1 MSEKIAC
8 VLDGLDPY
16 WEAASQGKLAIGQ
29 CQGCGRAY
37 FYPRPLCPLCG
48 SASTELKP
56 ASGRGRLYSFS
67 IVRNAKR
74 QTAAAIVE
82 LEEGPR
88 VPTALL
94 DCDVFE
100 LKIGDA
106 VEVFFQK
113 TDGPTALAFTAEA
126 AQAARRYARAA
137 LRESSVVPGLS
148 SGQTAPDVRGAAV
161 IGAGTMG
168 SGISIALLQAGI
180 PVVLIDANAGA
191 LEKATAQIAK
201 VFETSVAR
209 GRMTREQVSAC
220 MAALTCDTQISAVGA
235 ADLVVEAVYEQMAL
249 KKRIFGE
256 LDRYC
261 ASDTTLATN
270 TSTLNVDEIAGA
282 TKRPGDVIGLHF
294 FSPAHVMKL
303 LEVIRGPRT
312 DSRAIMRAMALGKR
326 LGKVPVLVGI
336 CDGFVGNRLMIARE
350 RQAGELLL
358 HGALPDQIDR
368 VLREFGLPM
377 GTFELQ
383 DMAGGIELN
392 YRFRQATGSKDFV
405 IDRLFELG
413 RLGQKTG
420 KGYYAYD
427 PSSRT
432 PRLDKEAIE
441 VFEAA
446 SRHHGIERRS
456 FSDRQLRDRLILP
469 MVNEAAKLIEEGI
482 VIRPSDI
489 DVVWQ
494 NGYGWPTWKGGPV
507 YWADSIGPARI
518 YQRLSALHQECGE
531 AFRPAR
537 ILQRLASN
545 CGRLVDQKPGT

>member
-1 MSEKIAC
+1 MIAP

-16 WEAASQGKLAIGQ
+16 WQAASEGKLAVGR
-29 CQGCGRAY
+29 CRSCGKAY

-48 SASTELKP
+48 SASTELKV
-56 ASGRGRLYSFS
+56 ASGRGRIYSFS

-74 QTAAAIVE
+74 STAAAIVE

-94 DCDVFE
+94 DCDVFD
-100 LKIGDA
+100 LKIGDP
-106 VEVFFQK
+106 VEVFFQQA
-113 TDGPTALAFTAEA
+113 DGTAALTFTTEA

-137 LRESSVVPGLS
+137 LGESSIVPGLPS
-148 SGQTAPDVRGAAV
+148 DEATPEVQRAAV

-180 PVVLIDANAGA
+180 SVLLIDANAGA
-191 LEKATAQIAK
+191 LEKASAQIAK
-201 VFETSVAR
+201 VFQTSVSR
-209 GRMTREQVSAC
+209 GRMTREQVSGC
-220 MAALTCDTQISAVGA
+220 MAALRCETQISAVGA
-235 ADLVVEAVYEQMAL
+235 ADLVIEAVYEQMAL

-261 ASDTTLATN
+261 APGATLATN
-270 TSTLNVDEIAGA
+270 TSTLNVDEIAGS

-303 LEVIRGPRT
+303 LEVVRGPRT
-312 DSRAIMRAMALGKR
+312 GGRTIMRAMALGKR

-392 YRFRQATGSKDFV
+392 YRFRLATGGRDFI

-420 KGYYAYD
+420 KGYYSYD
-427 PSSRT
+427 PSSRA
-432 PRLDKEAIE
+432 PRLDQEGIE
-441 VFEAA
+441 VFKAA
-446 SRHHGIERRS
+446 SRHHGIERRT
-456 FSDRQLRDRLILP
+456 FSDAQLRDRLILP
-469 MVNEAAKLIEEGI
+469 MINEAAKLIEEGV

-494 NGYGWPTWKGGPV
+494 NGYGWPTWRGGPV
-507 YWADSIGPARI
+507 YWADRVGPAFI
-518 YQRLSALHQECGE
+518 YDRLGALHNECGE
-531 AFRPAR
+531 AFRPAG
-537 ILQRLASN
+537 LLKRLASS
-545 CGRLVDQKPGT
+545 GGHLLDHRPGT

>member
-1 MSEKIAC
+1 MSEKNAS
-8 VLDGLDPY
+8 VLDGLNHY
-16 WEAASQGKLAIGQ
+16 WEAASQGKLDVGK
-29 CQGCGRAY
+29 CQACGTAY

-48 SASTELKP
+48 SASTELKA
-56 ASGRGRLYSFS
+56 ASGRGRIYSFS
-67 IVRNAKR
+67 IVRNSKR
-74 QTAAAIVE
+74 PTAAAIVE

-100 LKIGDA
+100 LKIGDP

-113 TDGPTALAFTAEA
+113 TDGPAALAFTTEA
-126 AQAARRYARAA
+126 AQAARRYALVA
-137 LRESSVVPGLS
+137 LRESSVIPRLPS
-148 SGQTAPDVRGAAV
+148 DATAPDVRRAAV

-180 PVVLIDANAGA
+180 PVTLIDASAGA
-191 LEKATAQIAK
+191 LEKATSQIAK

-220 MAALTCDTQISAVGA
+220 MAALTCETQISAASA

-249 KKRIFGE
+249 KKQIFSE

-261 ASDTTLATN
+261 APGTTLATN

-282 TKRPGDVIGLHF
+282 TNRPGDVIGLHF

-303 LEVIRGPRT
+303 LEVVRGPRT
-312 DSRAIMRAMALGKR
+312 DNRAIMRAMALGKR

-358 HGALPDQIDR
+358 HGALPDQIDQ

-392 YRFRQATGSKDFV
+392 YRFRQATGGKDFI

-427 PSSRT
+427 PSSRA

-446 SRHHGIERRS
+446 SRHHGIERRT
-456 FSDRQLRDRLILP
+456 FSDDQLRDRLILP
-469 MVNEAAKLIEEGI
+469 MVNEAVKLIEEGI

-518 YQRLSALHQECGE
+518 YQRLCALHNEWGE
-531 AFRPAR
+531 AFRPAGL
-537 ILQRLASN
+537 LQRLASSS
-545 CGRLVDQKPGT
+545 GRLVDQKPGT